1 MFFMRRHFEWNKKNK
16 TVIHC
21 SQSSLMKTM
30 ISLDY
35 HIFFFFLSL
44 SLLAPFTHKKKTRF
58 NAIICTES
66 HAPTTFFDKQPLRC
80 KHWIFDAHSHV
91 IFFFICFNKDFITP
105 FGCNATHVY
114 VSYAFWFRFAQKRKN
129 MNFKCMNEEKYYKTH
144 TCARAPHW
152 FRKKTNNC
160 VFYARAQYEIFK
172 ENHKLWALSYEMFSK
187 HHRWMLYMKN
197 RFRLMKT
204 DVRRKHLNF
213 RTDSVHISWCF
224 LLRALIHKR
233 RAIVLITL
241 MANR

>member
-30 ISLDY
+30 IPLDY

-114 VSYAFWFRFAQKRKN
+114 VSYAFWFRFAQNKKIWILNAWMKKN
-129 MNFKCMNEEKYYKTH
+129 TTKPTH
-144 TCARAPHW
+144 ARARPID
-152 FRKKTNNC
+152 FEKKNK
-160 VFYARAQYEIFK
+160 Q
-172 ENHKLWALSYEMFSK
+172 L
-187 HHRWMLYMKN
+187 
-197 RFRLMKT
+197 
-204 DVRRKHLNF
+204 
-213 RTDSVHISWCF
+213 CF
-224 LLRALIHKR
+224 LCACTIWN
-233 RAIVLITL
+233 I
-241 MANR
+241 